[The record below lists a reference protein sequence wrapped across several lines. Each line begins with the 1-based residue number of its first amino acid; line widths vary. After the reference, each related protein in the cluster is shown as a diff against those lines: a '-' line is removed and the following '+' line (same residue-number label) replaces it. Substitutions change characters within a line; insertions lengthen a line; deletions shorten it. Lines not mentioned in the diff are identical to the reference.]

1 MDKQVLEALEESFG
15 IYNTD
20 DEESASL
27 SKNFVLPLELMED
40 WRQCGVV
47 SDFVARDQS
56 NNYRDAHKSANV
68 LSTITN
74 ELLEN
79 AVKFSYDKNKL
90 VTLTLHSYKC
100 ALTIETVNSTR
111 GENISALKTLI
122 SDLETKDIETLY
134 FEQLEKTFEEGS
146 DESGMGF
153 LGLIKDFGL
162 NIGFKIKK
170 KLGHDNTYDIFV
182 KVKIENDNIDSL

>member
-1 MDKQVLEALEESFG
+1 MHKQVLEALEESFG
-15 IYNTD
+15 IYKND
-20 DEESASL
+20 DEEAASL

-40 WRQCGVV
+40 WKQCSVV
-47 SDFVARDQS
+47 SDFVAKDQS
-56 NNYRDAHKSANV
+56 NNYRDANKSANV

-79 AVKFSYDKNKL
+79 AVKFSFDRNKL
-90 VTLTLHSYKC
+90 VTLTLHSYQC
-100 ALTIETVNSTR
+100 ALSIETVNSTR

-134 FEQLEKTFEEGS
+134 FEQLEKTFEEDS

-162 NIGFKIKK
+162 SIGFKIKK
-170 KLGHDNTYDIFV
+170 KLGHDNTYDVFV
-182 KVKIENDNIDSL
+182 KVKIDNDNIDCL